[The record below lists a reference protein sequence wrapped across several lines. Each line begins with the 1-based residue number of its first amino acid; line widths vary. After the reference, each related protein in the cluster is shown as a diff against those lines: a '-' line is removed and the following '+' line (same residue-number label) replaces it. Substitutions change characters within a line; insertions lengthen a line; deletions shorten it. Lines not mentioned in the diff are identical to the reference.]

1 MQQQQKKCF
10 GLVQVFELIS
20 VAMNHLLCTRRLAG
34 GSGVRNTQTGMLGVE
49 LPDIL
54 TGTTAGWTLSDVV
67 SRQTDTGGNRER
79 NRG

>member
-10 GLVQVFELIS
+10 GLVQVFEFIY
-20 VAMNHLLCTRRLAG
+20 VAMNHLLCTYRLAG
-34 GSGVRNTQTGMLGVE
+34 GSGVQNTQTGTLGVE

-54 TGTTAGWTLSDVV
+54 TGTTAEWIPSDVV